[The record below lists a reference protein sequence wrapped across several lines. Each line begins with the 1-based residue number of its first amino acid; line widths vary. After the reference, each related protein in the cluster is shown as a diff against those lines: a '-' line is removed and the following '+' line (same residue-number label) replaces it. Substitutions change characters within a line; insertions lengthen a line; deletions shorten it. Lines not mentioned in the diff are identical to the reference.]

1 MFLILPLVFPKAYSC
16 KNMKKKRVLIYFCIC
31 LALFALLGISFFSL
45 SKLNALADYN
55 ERVDHSYQVIIHTNS
70 LEQNLLN
77 AETGQRAFLLTEDP
91 AFLENYLGELKGI
104 PGIFLELD
112 YLTSDNHIQQQNLD
126 TLKEIINLQLKL
138 LKSNLSVNLED
149 TMMMNRFR
157 ESNIYMNKIR
167 EIISNIKENESHLLL
182 KRTQSKEISNKES
195 KDSSFLSFVIAF
207 VVCCMAAIA
216 IITFFNSSEVH
227 RSNLELK
234 IRELNIL
241 NKEVKELTLASTHN
255 LQEPMRKIQVMIDR
269 LQHLKNA
276 DSKQLQEQI
285 DRIKQIYN
293 QQREINNNI
302 VDYYQILSG
311 SGTKEKIDL
320 HTWLPE
326 LIRENNWEHAFE
338 LTCDPLQ
345 PVEADPF
352 QLKLLFLHVFRNSI
366 RFAHPERPL
375 LIRISGGDHIV
386 KDGKYLN
393 REKKTYYRIS
403 ISDNG
408 IGIHEEYHRKIFQM
422 FQKVEDSEH
431 PGTGMGL
438 SFCRR
443 IMLNHQGW
451 IAAQN
456 HEPHGFTLCLFFPL
470 V

>member
-1 MFLILPLVFPKAYSC
+1 
-16 KNMKKKRVLIYFCIC
+16 MKKKRVLIYFCIC

-45 SKLNALADYN
+45 SKLNALEEYN
-55 ERVDHSYQVIIHTNS
+55 ERVDHSYEVIIQTNN

-91 AFLENYLGELKGI
+91 AFLESYLGELKGI

-112 YLTSDNHIQQQNLD
+112 NLTGDNHIQQQNLD
-126 TLKEIINLQLKL
+126 TLKDIINLQLRL
-138 LKSNLSVNLED
+138 LKSNLSSDLGD
-149 TMMMNRFR
+149 TMMMGRFR
-157 ESNIYMNKIR
+157 QSNIYMNKIR
-167 EIISNIKENESHLLL
+167 EIISNIKNNESHLLE
-182 KRTQSKEISNKES
+182 KRTASKQINNKQSK
-195 KDSSFLSFVIAF
+195 DTSFLSFVIAF
-207 VVCCMAAIA
+207 AVCCIAAIA

-241 NKEVKELTLASTHN
+241 NKEVRELTLASTHN

-269 LQHLKNA
+269 LQHLKDI
-276 DSKQLQEQI
+276 DSGQVQGQI
-285 DRIKQIYN
+285 DRIRQIYN

-311 SGTKEKIDL
+311 SGAKEKIDL
-320 HTWLPE
+320 NAWIPE
-326 LIRENNWEHAFE
+326 LIRENHWEHAFE
-338 LTCDPLQ
+338 LRRDPLQ
-345 PVEADPF
+345 TIEADPY
-352 QLKLLFLHVFRNSI
+352 QLKLLFLHILQNSI

-375 LIRISGGDHIV
+375 VILISGGDHIV
-386 KDGKYLN
+386 KEGKYLN
-393 REKKTYYRIS
+393 REKNTYYRIT

-422 FQKVEDSEH
+422 FQKVEEVGH

-456 HEPHGFTLCLFFPL
+456 HEPHGLTLCLFFPT

>member
-1 MFLILPLVFPKAYSC
+1 
-16 KNMKKKRVLIYFCIC
+16 MKKKRVLIYFCIC

-45 SKLNALADYN
+45 SKLNALGDYN
-55 ERVDHSYQVIIHTNS
+55 ERVDRSYQVIIHTNN

-91 AFLENYLGELKGI
+91 AFLENYLGQLKKI
-104 PGIFLELD
+104 PEIFLELD
-112 YLTSDNHIQQQNLD
+112 YLTADNYTQQKNLD

-149 TMMMNRFR
+149 TMMMNRFH
-157 ESNIYMNKIR
+157 ESNIHMNKIR
-167 EIISNIKENESHLLL
+167 DLISNIKDNESHLLL
-182 KRTQSKEISNKES
+182 KRTESKKINNKES
-195 KDSSFLSFVIAF
+195 KDTSFLSFVIAF
-207 VVCCMAAIA
+207 AVCCAAAIA

-241 NKEVKELTLASTHN
+241 NKEVRELTLASTHN

-269 LQHLKNA
+269 LQHLK
-276 DSKQLQEQI
+276 DSDSSQLQEQI
-285 DRIKQIYN
+285 DRIKHIYN

-311 SGTKEKIDL
+311 SGAKEKIDL
-320 HTWLPE
+320 NAWLPG
-326 LIRENNWEHAFE
+326 LIRENNWEHAFRLKIE
-338 LTCDPLQ
+338 PLQ
-345 PVEADPF
+345 AIEADPY
-352 QLKLLFLHVFRNSI
+352 QLRLLFTHIIQNSI

-375 LIRISGGDHIV
+375 LIEISGGDHIV
-386 KDGKYLN
+386 KEGKYLN
-393 REKKTYYRIS
+393 REKKTYYRIT

-408 IGIHEEYHRKIFQM
+408 IGIPEEFHRKIFQM
-422 FQKVEDSEH
+422 FQKVEEGWQSN
-431 PGTGMGL
+431 TGMGL
-438 SFCRR
+438 SFCKR

-451 IAAQN
+451 IAAQH

>member
-1 MFLILPLVFPKAYSC
+1 
-16 KNMKKKRVLIYFCIC
+16 MKKKRVLIYFCIC

-45 SKLNALADYN
+45 SKLNALGDYN
-55 ERVDHSYQVIIHTNS
+55 ERVDRSYQVIIQTNS

-91 AFLENYLGELKGI
+91 AFLENYLGQLKKI
-104 PGIFLELD
+104 PDIFLDLD
-112 YLTSDNHIQQQNLD
+112 YLTSDNYTQQKNLD

-138 LKSNLSVNLED
+138 LKSNLSANLED

-167 EIISNIKENESHLLL
+167 DIISNIKDNESHLLV
-182 KRTQSKEISNKES
+182 KRTESKQINNKES
-195 KDSSFLSFVIAF
+195 KDTSFLSFVIAF
-207 VVCCMAAIA
+207 AVCCVAAIA
-216 IITFFNSSEVH
+216 IISFFNSSEVH

-241 NKEVKELTLASTHN
+241 NKEVRELTLASTHN

-269 LQHLKNA
+269 LQHLKDT
-276 DSKQLQEQI
+276 DSRQLQEQI

-302 VDYYQILSG
+302 VDYYQILSENG
-311 SGTKEKIDL
+311 AKEKIDL
-320 HTWLPE
+320 NAWLPE
-326 LIRENNWEHAFE
+326 LIRESHWENAFE
-338 LTCDPLQ
+338 LRREPLQ
-345 PVEADPF
+345 PIEADPY
-352 QLKLLFLHVFRNSI
+352 QLRLLFTHILQNSI
-366 RFAHPERPL
+366 RFAEAERPL
-375 LIRISGGDHIV
+375 VIRISGGDHIV
-386 KDGKYLN
+386 KEGKYLN
-393 REKKTYYRIS
+393 REKKTYYRIT

-408 IGIHEEYHRKIFQM
+408 IGIPEEYHRKVFQM
-422 FQKVEDSEH
+422 FQKVEGGGHSN
-431 PGTGMGL
+431 TGMGL
-438 SFCRR
+438 SFCKR

-456 HEPHGFTLCLFFPL
+456 HEPHGLTLCLFFPL

>member
-1 MFLILPLVFPKAYSC
+1 
-16 KNMKKKRVLIYFCIC
+16 MKKKRVLIYFCIC

-45 SKLNALADYN
+45 SKLNALEEYN
-55 ERVDHSYQVIIHTNS
+55 ERVDHSYEVIIQTNN

-91 AFLENYLGELKGI
+91 AFLESYLGELKGI

-112 YLTSDNHIQQQNLD
+112 NLTGDNHIQQQNLD
-126 TLKEIINLQLKL
+126 TLKDIINLQLRL
-138 LKSNLSVNLED
+138 LKSNLSSDLGD
-149 TMMMNRFR
+149 TMMMGRFR
-157 ESNIYMNKIR
+157 QSNIYMNKIR
-167 EIISNIKENESHLLL
+167 EIISNIKNNESHLLE
-182 KRTQSKEISNKES
+182 KRTASKQINNKQSK
-195 KDSSFLSFVIAF
+195 DTSFLSFVIAF
-207 VVCCMAAIA
+207 AVCCIAAIA

-241 NKEVKELTLASTHN
+241 NKEVRELTLASTHN

-269 LQHLKNA
+269 LQHLKDI
-276 DSKQLQEQI
+276 DSGQVQGQI
-285 DRIKQIYN
+285 DRIRQIYN
-293 QQREINNNI
+293 QQRKINNNI

-311 SGTKEKIDL
+311 SGAKEKIDL
-320 HTWLPE
+320 NAWIPE
-326 LIRENNWEHAFE
+326 LIRENHWEHAFE
-338 LTCDPLQ
+338 LRRDPLQ
-345 PVEADPF
+345 TIEADPY
-352 QLKLLFLHVFRNSI
+352 QLKLLFLHILQNSI

-375 LIRISGGDHIV
+375 VILISGGDHIV
-386 KDGKYLN
+386 KEGKYLN
-393 REKKTYYRIS
+393 REKNTYYRIT

-422 FQKVEDSEH
+422 FQKVEEVGH

-456 HEPHGFTLCLFFPL
+456 HEPHGLTLCLFFPT

>member
-1 MFLILPLVFPKAYSC
+1 
-16 KNMKKKRVLIYFCIC
+16 MKKKRVLIYFCIC

-45 SKLNALADYN
+45 SKLNALEEYN
-55 ERVDHSYQVIIHTNS
+55 ERVDHSYQVIIQTNS

-91 AFLENYLGELKGI
+91 AFLESYLGELKGI

-112 YLTSDNHIQQQNLD
+112 NLTGDNHVQQQNLD
-126 TLKEIINLQLKL
+126 TLKDIINLQLRL
-138 LKSNLSVNLED
+138 LKSNLSADLED
-149 TMMMNRFR
+149 TMMMGRFR
-157 ESNIYMNKIR
+157 QSNIYMNKIR
-167 EIISNIKENESHLLL
+167 DIISNIKDNESHLLV
-182 KRTQSKEISNKES
+182 KRTKSKQINNKES
-195 KDSSFLSFVIAF
+195 KDTSFLSFVIAF
-207 VVCCMAAIA
+207 GVCCIAAIA
-216 IITFFNSSEVH
+216 IISFFNSSEVH
-227 RSNLELK
+227 RSNLEQK

-241 NKEVKELTLASTHN
+241 NREVRELTLASTHN

-269 LQHLKNA
+269 LQHLK
-276 DSKQLQEQI
+276 DSDSRQLQEQI

-293 QQREINNNI
+293 QQREINNTI

-311 SGTKEKIDL
+311 SGTKERIDL
-320 HTWLPE
+320 NAWLPE
-326 LIRENNWEHAFE
+326 LIRDNQWEQAFE
-338 LTCDPLQ
+338 LRSEPLQ
-345 PVEADPF
+345 AIEADPY
-352 QLKLLFLHVFRNSI
+352 QLRLLFTHILQNSI

-375 LIRISGGDHIV
+375 VIEIHGADHIV
-386 KDGKYLN
+386 KEGKYLN
-393 REKKTYYRIS
+393 REKKTYYKIS

-408 IGIHEEYHRKIFQM
+408 IGIHEDYHRKIFRM
-422 FQKVEDSEH
+422 FQKIEEAGH

-456 HEPHGFTLCLFFPL
+456 HEPHGLTLCLYFPL

>member
-1 MFLILPLVFPKAYSC
+1 MLPKPYSC

-45 SKLNALADYN
+45 SKLNALEEYN
-55 ERVDHSYQVIIHTNS
+55 ERVDHSYEVIIQTNN

-91 AFLENYLGELKGI
+91 AFLESYLGELKGI

-112 YLTSDNHIQQQNLD
+112 NLTGDNHIQQQNLD
-126 TLKEIINLQLKL
+126 TLKDIINLQLRL
-138 LKSNLSVNLED
+138 LKSNLSSDLGD
-149 TMMMNRFR
+149 TMMMGRFR
-157 ESNIYMNKIR
+157 QSNIYMNKIR
-167 EIISNIKENESHLLL
+167 EIISNIKNNESHLLE
-182 KRTQSKEISNKES
+182 KRTASKQINNKQSK
-195 KDSSFLSFVIAF
+195 DTSFLSFVIAF
-207 VVCCMAAIA
+207 AVCCIAAIA

-241 NKEVKELTLASTHN
+241 NKEVRELTLASTHN

-269 LQHLKNA
+269 LQHLKDI
-276 DSKQLQEQI
+276 DSGQVQGQI
-285 DRIKQIYN
+285 DRIRQIYN
-293 QQREINNNI
+293 QQRKINNNI

-311 SGTKEKIDL
+311 SGAKEKIDL
-320 HTWLPE
+320 NAWIPE
-326 LIRENNWEHAFE
+326 LIRENHWEHAFE
-338 LTCDPLQ
+338 LRRDPLQ
-345 PVEADPF
+345 TIEADPY
-352 QLKLLFLHVFRNSI
+352 QLKLLFLHILQNSI

-375 LIRISGGDHIV
+375 VILISGGDHIV
-386 KDGKYLN
+386 KEGKYLN
-393 REKKTYYRIS
+393 REKNTYYRIT

-422 FQKVEDSEH
+422 FQKVEEVGH

-456 HEPHGFTLCLFFPL
+456 HEPHGLTLCLFFPT

>member
-1 MFLILPLVFPKAYSC
+1 
-16 KNMKKKRVLIYFCIC
+16 MKKKRVLIYFCIC

-45 SKLNALADYN
+45 SKLNALEEYN
-55 ERVDHSYQVIIHTNS
+55 ERVDHSYEVIIQTNN

-91 AFLENYLGELKGI
+91 AFLESYLGELKGI

-112 YLTSDNHIQQQNLD
+112 NLTGDNHTQQQNLD
-126 TLKEIINLQLKL
+126 TLKDIINLQLRL
-138 LKSNLSVNLED
+138 LKSNLSSDLGD
-149 TMMMNRFR
+149 TMMMGRFR
-157 ESNIYMNKIR
+157 QSNIYMNKIR
-167 EIISNIKENESHLLL
+167 EIISNIKNNESHLLE
-182 KRTQSKEISNKES
+182 KRTASKQINNKQSK
-195 KDSSFLSFVIAF
+195 DTSFLSFVIAF
-207 VVCCMAAIA
+207 AVCCIAAIA

-241 NKEVKELTLASTHN
+241 NKEVRELTLASTHN

-269 LQHLKNA
+269 LQHLKDI
-276 DSKQLQEQI
+276 DSGQVQGQI
-285 DRIKQIYN
+285 DRIRQIYN

-311 SGTKEKIDL
+311 SGAKEKIDL
-320 HTWLPE
+320 NAWIPE
-326 LIRENNWEHAFE
+326 LIRENHWEHAFE
-338 LTCDPLQ
+338 LRRDPLQ
-345 PVEADPF
+345 TIEADPY
-352 QLKLLFLHVFRNSI
+352 QLKLLFLHILQNSI

-375 LIRISGGDHIV
+375 VILISGGDHIV
-386 KDGKYLN
+386 KEGKYLN
-393 REKKTYYRIS
+393 REKNTYYRIT

-422 FQKVEDSEH
+422 FQKVEEVGH

-456 HEPHGFTLCLFFPL
+456 HEPHGLTLCLFFPT